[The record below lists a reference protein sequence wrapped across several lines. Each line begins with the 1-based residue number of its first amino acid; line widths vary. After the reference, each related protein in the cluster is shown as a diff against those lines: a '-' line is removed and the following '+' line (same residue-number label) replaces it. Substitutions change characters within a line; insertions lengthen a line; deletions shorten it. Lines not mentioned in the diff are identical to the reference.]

1 MVVLL
6 MNKKKVYPFYFVLGA
21 LILYSL
27 LYVLPSFIGIG
38 YSLTDWTAFTNK
50 VHFVGLENYKKLG
63 ASTEHYIRYI
73 GNTLLFTVVTT
84 ACKTVLG
91 LAFAVLLTKRVI
103 MPNLHRAIIFLPA
116 VLSMLVVGL
125 IFRSILNPEIGLL
138 NTFLRAVG
146 LDALAKGWL
155 VDPKTAFA
163 SVMAVDIWKGTGYI
177 MTIMIAGLMA
187 ISPTYYEAAEIDGAR
202 SWQQFRHITLP
213 LLMPTLTTTTVLNV
227 IYGLRIFDM
236 VYVLTNG
243 GPGYR
248 TEVVYTSVFKEFS
261 KGNYAMGTTLS
272 SVLFVFMVI
281 VGVGL
286 IKMMMRNEVQE

>member
-1 MVVLL
+1 
-6 MNKKKVYPFYFVLGA
+6 MNKKKVYPFYFVMGA
-21 LILYSL
+21 LLLYSV

-38 YSLTDWTAFTNK
+38 YSFTDWTAFTDK
-50 VHFVGLENYKKLG
+50 IHFVGFENYKSLG
-63 ASTEHYIRYI
+63 DSTEHYMRYI
-73 GNTLLFTVVTT
+73 YNTLLFTVVTT
-84 ACKTVLG
+84 ACKTVFG
-91 LAFAVLLTKRVI
+91 LAFAVLLTKKVI

-138 NTFLRAVG
+138 NTFLRGLG
-146 LDALAKGWL
+146 LDGLAKGWL

-177 MTIMIAGLMA
+177 MTIMIAGLMS
-187 ISPTYYEAAEIDGAR
+187 ISTTYYEAARIDGA
-202 SWQQFRHITLP
+202 SGWQQFRHITLP

-272 SVLFVFMVI
+272 SVLFLFMVI